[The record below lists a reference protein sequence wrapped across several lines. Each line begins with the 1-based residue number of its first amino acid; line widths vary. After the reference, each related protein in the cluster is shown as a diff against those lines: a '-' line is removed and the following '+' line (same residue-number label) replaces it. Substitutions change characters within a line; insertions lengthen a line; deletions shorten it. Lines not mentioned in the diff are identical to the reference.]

1 MSVMSIPCPAC
12 GQALKMKDRGL
23 LGRKVKCP
31 KCAHAF
37 VLEEPPPVELE
48 AVEDEPARDP
58 FTGQWL
64 GGAAPDPFAAI
75 AAAVPEFPSG
85 PVTTSPAATG
95 APVPVTSGVGR
106 LREIKRQNA
115 KRRWLGLVFGFVFVG
130 LAGGGGYWLWTE
142 SQRANRQM
150 AAATNAA
157 AEPSTKSAPTT
168 TSQAAAALTT
178 GVTAPPTT
186 GTPIP
191 LELIPAGA
199 RVLLHLRP
207 AELWAAESPGEEFRY
222 CLGPVGEFLEANIK
236 LLARRPA
243 ADIEELLIAWIPG
256 QRGTAPD
263 NAVVVRL
270 KTEAKKSELLD
281 LLGGDVQEI
290 EGRPVYMQ
298 GDRAAVI
305 LNTKTYAIGPAAMA
319 AEMVGSIGAQNPSSP
334 GIEGL
339 IEASDRL
346 RHITLIFEPTA
357 VLLDAEFL
365 APAKALPLLRG
376 CMDWFGDETEAVAWS
391 LHLEPDRT
399 YSQVLVRNNT
409 NIRTVQL
416 EEKLL
421 AKLGTLPKELVET
434 IGMMQPREQGKRQL
448 IGRLPAMTK
457 VVSLATMSERQSRH
471 VTFTTALPDRA
482 APNLALGTL
491 LAWDESTRT
500 NFQQAKPAA
509 TPSGPKKNLPEKLA
523 DRLKQKIDVD
533 FRKTP
538 LYEAITFLGSE
549 TGVPTEI
556 DGDALK
562 LAGYTQNM
570 EQNFKLDQV
579 PGTDI
584 VKRLMETYKEMRFVI
599 DEERKLLLVTTRA
612 AVEDRGLTDKVL
624 KP

>member
-12 GQALKMKDRGL
+12 GQALKVKDRGL

-48 AVEDEPARDP
+48 AVEDEPVRDP

-75 AAAVPEFPSG
+75 AAAVPDFPAG
-85 PVTTSPAATG
+85 PVTTSPAASG
-95 APVPVTSGVGR
+95 PAPAPVTSGVGR

-115 KRRWLGLVFGFVFVG
+115 KRRWLGLVFGLVFLG
-130 LAGGGGYWLWTE
+130 LAGGGGYWLWAE

-150 AAATNAA
+150 AAAQAA
-157 AEPSTKSAPTT
+157 AEETVTAAPAKTAQTVAAQPS
-168 TSQAAAALTT
+168 
-178 GVTAPPTT
+178 GVTTPPTT

-199 RVLLHLRP
+199 RVVLHLRP

-270 KTEAKKSELLD
+270 KAEARKSELLD

-346 RHITLIFEPTA
+346 RHVTLVFEPTA

-376 CMDWFGDETEAVAWS
+376 CMDWFGDDAEAVAWS

-457 VVSLATMSERQSRH
+457 VVSLATLSERQARH

-500 NFQQAKPAA
+500 NFQQAKPA
-509 TPSGPKKNLPEKLA
+509 TPSVPTKSLPEKIA

-533 FRKTP
+533 FRRTP
-538 LYEAITFLGSE
+538 LDEAVNYLGSE
-549 TGVPTEI
+549 TGVTVDI
-556 DGDALK
+556 DGDSIK
-562 LAGYTQNM
+562 LAALTQNVP
-570 EQNFKLDQV
+570 QTFKLDQV
-579 PGTDI
+579 PATE
-584 VKRLMETYKEMRFVI
+584 VLKVMMKNHEQLQFVI
-599 DEERKLLLVTTRA
+599 DEEKKLLLVTSRA
-612 AVEDRGLTDKVL
+612 TVEERNLGDKVL